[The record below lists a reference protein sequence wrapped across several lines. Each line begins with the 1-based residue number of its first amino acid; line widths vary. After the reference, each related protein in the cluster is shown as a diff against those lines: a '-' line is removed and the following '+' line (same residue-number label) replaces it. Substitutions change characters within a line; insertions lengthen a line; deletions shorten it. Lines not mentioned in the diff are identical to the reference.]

1 MSELPRLVRT
11 SFLEVAYD
19 ERGDPGAPAVV
30 LLPGFPDDARTYQRV
45 AGLLTDA
52 GYCLLAPY
60 LRGFGATRFLDED
73 TPRSGQLV

>member
-19 ERGDPGAPAVV
+19 ERGDPGASAVV
-30 LLPGFPDDARTYQRV
+30 LLPGFTADARACERV

-52 GYCLLAPY
+52 GYRLLAPY
-60 LRGFGATRFLDED
+60 LRGFGVTRFLDED